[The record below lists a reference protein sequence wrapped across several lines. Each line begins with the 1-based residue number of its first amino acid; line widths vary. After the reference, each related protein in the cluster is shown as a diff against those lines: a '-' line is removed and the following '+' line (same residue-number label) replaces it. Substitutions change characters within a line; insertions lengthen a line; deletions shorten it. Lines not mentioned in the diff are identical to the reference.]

1 MSHHDSH
8 DSNAQGHAPGAHEKT
23 DGNYSAGIWL
33 IPVSLVIVLAFALT
47 VYFLTASAATREIE
61 AKRLEGVEAPRA
73 QLLALRAHEDSLL
86 NQYGLDTAGRARI
99 PVDSA
104 IKILAARAR

>member
-1 MSHHDSH
+1 
-8 DSNAQGHAPGAHEKT
+8 
-23 DGNYSAGIWL
+23 
-33 IPVSLVIVLAFALT
+33 
-47 VYFLTASAATREIE
+47 
-61 AKRLEGVEAPRA
+61 VEAPRA

-86 NQYGLDTAGRARI
+86 NLYGQDTAGRARI